1 MTIESG
7 ALPLVVRHAVPD
19 DVPEILAM
27 IRELADYERSSEF
40 VESSEERLHAA
51 LFPEQPAAF
60 CHIAEQGEEV
70 VGFAAWY
77 VNFSTWTSKHG
88 IYLEDLYVRP
98 QYRGLG
104 AGKLLLKELA
114 KICVER
120 GYPRLE
126 WWVLDWNEDA
136 IGFYRKLG
144 AESMDDWT
152 VYRISGE
159 ALQALGRG
167 APRAP
172 TLP

>member
-1 MTIESG
+1 MTFEPAEPTGSRV
-7 ALPLVVRHAVPD
+7 APLTVRAAVPG
-19 DVPEILAM
+19 DVAEIRAM
-27 IRELADYERSSEF
+27 IRELAEFERSIEQ

-60 CHIAEQGEEV
+60 ALIVEQGDLV

-98 QYRGLG
+98 PYRGLG
-104 AGKLLLKELA
+104 AGKLLLRELA
-114 KICVER
+114 RICLER

-136 IGFYRKLG
+136 IGFYRRLG

-152 VYRISGE
+152 VYRVSGD
-159 ALQALGRG
+159 ALEALGRG
-167 APRAP
+167 
-172 TLP
+172 

>member
-1 MTIESG
+1 MTVEPE
-7 ALPLVVRHAVPD
+7 AAPLVVRDAVPD

-27 IRELADYERSSEF
+27 IRELADYERSSEW
-40 VESSEERLHAA
+40 VESTEERLHAA

-60 CHIAEQGEEV
+60 CLMVEQGDVV

-88 IYLEDLYVRP
+88 IYLEDLYVRR

-114 KICVER
+114 KICVAR

-136 IGFYRKLG
+136 IGFYRRLG
-144 AESMDDWT
+144 AISMDDWT
-152 VYRISGE
+152 VYRITGESLEQLGSG
-159 ALQALGRG
+159 
-167 APRAP
+167 
-172 TLP
+172 

>member
-1 MTIESG
+1 MTVEPE
-7 ALPLVVRHAVPD
+7 AAPLVVRDARPD

-27 IRELADYERSSEF
+27 IGELAEYERSSEW
-40 VESSEERLHAA
+40 VESTEERLHAA

-60 CHIAEQGEEV
+60 CLMVEQGDV
-70 VGFAAWY
+70 VAGFAAWY

-114 KICVER
+114 KTCVTR

-136 IGFYRKLG
+136 IGFYRRLG
-144 AESMDDWT
+144 AISMDDWT
-152 VYRISGE
+152 VYRITGDSLE
-159 ALQALGRG
+159 ELGSR
-167 APRAP
+167 
-172 TLP
+172 